1 MKGQIA
7 RVALLIGLFV
17 FVFSV
22 LVGAT
27 VRAVKVQPKSENSV
41 ERFWTDG
48 TDEYNDFSF
57 NGTGAFIRVRE

>member
-22 LVGAT
+22 FVSVVASP
-27 VRAVKVQPKSENSV
+27 VKVQEEIKSV
-41 ERFWTDG
+41 EKFWTDG
-48 TDEYNDFSF
+48 NEEFNDFSF